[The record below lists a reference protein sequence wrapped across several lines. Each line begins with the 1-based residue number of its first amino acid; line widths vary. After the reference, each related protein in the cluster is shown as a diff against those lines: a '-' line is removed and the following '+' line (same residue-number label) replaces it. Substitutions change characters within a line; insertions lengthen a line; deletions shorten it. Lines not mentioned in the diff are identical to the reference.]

1 MAAPSSPPPDSTP
14 PDNTP
19 SGSTLPGSTLPDSS
33 PTSSTPSGS
42 ATPSGSTG
50 SAWAPLAARAFRAL
64 WLAQFASNLGTWVQ
78 SVGAQ
83 WLLLDHGPTV
93 VALVQTA
100 GTLPVFLFALPAGV
114 LADLADRK
122 RLLVW
127 AQLGMTVVAALLAV
141 ATFTGGMTPGLLL
154 TLTFL
159 LGCGSALVGPAWQ
172 AIQPELVPRE
182 QLKQAS
188 ALGAVNMNIA
198 RAVGPALGGLLVSLA
213 GVGWTFAL
221 NAASFVVILV
231 ALQLWRRPPQARPNE
246 TEREH
251 AVAAVRAGV
260 RYLRHAPG
268 IRRILFRSMLFVPA
282 ASALW
287 ALLPTISAQVLHLD
301 SSGYGLMLGA
311 LGIGAVAGALGLPA
325 AAQRVSGTAMLM
337 ISGAVFAAVTAVL
350 PLCPNG
356 LVAAF
361 PLVLAGA
368 AWIGVL
374 STLNAAMQLT
384 LAGWVRARGL
394 AFYLVVFM
402 GGQAFGAAIWGVVA
416 GYAGL
421 TITMF
426 VAAGLLVLGAMTG
439 WWWPLYDG
447 GNLDRS
453 VASGWADPSL
463 VLELRPTDGPVLV
476 QIEYRVPDDRVD
488 DFTQAMTVV
497 ERSRRR
503 TGATSWGL
511 HRDIADPELFLET
524 FQVPSW
530 SEHLAQHHS
539 RYTGADHDVLD
550 RARRLAEGEPTV
562 RHALAA
568 PSPPG

>member
-1 MAAPSSPPPDSTP
+1 MASS
-14 PDNTP
+14 
-19 SGSTLPGSTLPDSS
+19 
-33 PTSSTPSGS
+33 SSTTSP
-42 ATPSGSTG
+42 
-50 SAWAPLAARAFRAL
+50 WAPLAAGTFRAL
-64 WLAQFASNLGTWVQ
+64 WLAQFASNVGTWVQ

-83 WLLLDHGPTV
+83 WLVLDHGPTV

-100 GTLPVFLFALPAGV
+100 STLPAFMFALPAGV

-127 AQLGMTVVAALLAV
+127 AQLFMTVVAALLAV

-198 RAVGPALGGLLVSLA
+198 RAVGPALGGLLVSVA
-213 GVGWTFAL
+213 GIGWTFAL
-221 NAASFVVILV
+221 NAVSFVVILV

-251 AVAAVRAGV
+251 TVAAVRAGV
-260 RYLRHAPG
+260 RYLRNAPG
-268 IRRILFRSMLFVPA
+268 IRRILLRALLFVPA

-287 ALLPTISAQVLHLD
+287 ALLPTVSAQVLHLD
-301 SSGYGLMLGA
+301 SGGYGLMLGA
-311 LGIGAVAGALGLPA
+311 LGLGAVAGALGLPVA
-325 AAQRVSGTAMLM
+325 ARHVSGTAMLM

-350 PLCPNG
+350 PLCPNAII
-356 LVAAF
+356 AAF
-361 PLVLAGA
+361 PLILAGA

-394 AFYLVVFM
+394 AFYLIVFM
-402 GGQAFGAAIWGVVA
+402 GGQAFGSAIWGIVA

-421 TITMF
+421 MITLF
-426 VAAGLLVLGAMTG
+426 IAAGLLVLGAATG

-453 VASGWADPSL
+453 VATGWADPSL

-476 QIEYRVPDDRVD
+476 QIEYRVPEDNVD
-488 DFTQAMTVV
+488 EFTRAMTVV

-511 HRDIADPELFLET
+511 HRDLADAVLFLET

-530 SEHLAQHHS
+530 AEHLAQHHS

-550 RARRLAEGEPTV
+550 RARRLTEGEPTV

>member
-1 MAAPSSPPPDSTP
+1 LASTSTSP
-14 PDNTP
+14 
-19 SGSTLPGSTLPDSS
+19 
-33 PTSSTPSGS
+33 
-42 ATPSGSTG
+42 
-50 SAWAPLAARAFRAL
+50 WAPLAARSFRAL
-64 WLAQFASNLGTWVQ
+64 WLAQFASNVGTWVQ

-83 WLLLDHGPTV
+83 WLVLDHGPTV

-100 GTLPVFLFALPAGV
+100 STLPAFLFALPAGV

-122 RLLVW
+122 KLLVW
-127 AQLGMTVVAALLAV
+127 AQLFMTVVAGLLAL

-159 LGCGSALVGPAWQ
+159 LGCGGALVGPAWQ
-172 AIQPELVPRE
+172 AIQPELVPRD

-188 ALGAVNMNIA
+188 ALGAVNMNTA
-198 RAVGPALGGLLVSLA
+198 RAVGPAVGGLLVSVA

-221 NAASFVVILV
+221 NAASFVVILL
-231 ALQLWRRPPQARPNE
+231 ALQLWRRAPQPRPSE

-251 AVAAVRAGV
+251 TVAAVRAGV
-260 RYLRHAPG
+260 RYLRNAPG
-268 IRRILFRSMLFVPA
+268 IRRILLRALLFVPA

-301 SSGYGLMLGA
+301 SGGYGLMLGT
-311 LGIGAVAGALGLPA
+311 LGVGAVAGALGLPA
-325 AAQRVSGTAMLM
+325 MAGRVSGTATLM
-337 ISGAVFAAVTAVL
+337 ISGAVFALVTAVL
-350 PLCPNG
+350 PMSPNAF
-356 LVAAF
+356 VAGIV
-361 PLVLAGA
+361 LILAGA

-374 STLNAAMQLT
+374 STLNAAMQLN

-402 GGQAFGAAIWGVVA
+402 GSQAFGAAIWGILA

-421 TITMF
+421 TSTML
-426 VAAGLLVLGAMTG
+426 VAAGLLVLGALTG
-439 WWWPLYDG
+439 WWWPLYDS

-453 VASGWADPSL
+453 VGSGWPDPSL
-463 VLELRPTDGPVLV
+463 VLDLRPTDGPVLV
-476 QIEYRVPDDRVD
+476 QIEYRVPEDNVAEFGR
-488 DFTQAMTVV
+488 AMIVV

-511 HRDIADPELFLET
+511 HRDVADPGLFLET

-530 SEHLAQHHS
+530 AEHLAQHHS
-539 RYTGADHDVLD
+539 RYTGADHDVLE
-550 RARRLAEGEPTV
+550 RARRLADGEPTV

-568 PSPPG
+568 AAPAD

>member
-1 MAAPSSPPPDSTP
+1 LAS
-14 PDNTP
+14 
-19 SGSTLPGSTLPDSS
+19 
-33 PTSSTPSGS
+33 SST
-42 ATPSGSTG
+42 T
-50 SAWAPLAARAFRAL
+50 SAWAPLAARSFRAL
-64 WLAQFASNLGTWVQ
+64 WLAQFASNVGTWVQ

-100 GTLPVFLFALPAGV
+100 GALPVFLFALPAGV

-127 AQLGMTVVAALLAV
+127 AQLGMTLVAALLAV
-141 ATFTGGMTPGLLL
+141 ATFTGGTTPGLLL

-159 LGCGSALVGPAWQ
+159 LGVGSALVGPAWQ

-221 NAASFVVILV
+221 NAVSFVVILL
-231 ALQLWRRPPQARPNE
+231 ALQLWRRAPQPRPNE

-268 IRRILFRSMLFVPA
+268 IRRILFRSLLFVPA
-282 ASALW
+282 ASVLW
-287 ALLPTISAQVLHLD
+287 ALLPTISAQDLHLG
-301 SSGYGLMLGA
+301 SGGYGLMLGA
-311 LGIGAVAGALGLPA
+311 LGVGAVAGALGLPA
-325 AAQRVSGTAMLM
+325 AARRVSGTTTLM

-356 LVAAF
+356 LVAAV
-361 PLVLAGA
+361 PLILAGA

-394 AFYLVVFM
+394 AFYLIVFM
-402 GGQAFGAAIWGVVA
+402 GGQAFGAALWGVVA

-421 TITMF
+421 TTTLF
-426 VAAGLLVLGAMTG
+426 VAAGLLLLGAVTG

-453 VASGWADPSL
+453 VGSGWPDPSL

-476 QIEYRVPDDRVD
+476 QIEYRVPDDNVD
-488 DFTQAMTVV
+488 DFTLAMTVV

-511 HRDIADPELFLET
+511 HRDIADPALFLET

-550 RARRLAEGEPTV
+550 RARKLAEGEPTV

-568 PSPPG
+568 PSPPA

>member
-1 MAAPSSPPPDSTP
+1 LAAPSST
-14 PDNTP
+14 T
-19 SGSTLPGSTLPDSS
+19 
-33 PTSSTPSGS
+33 
-42 ATPSGSTG
+42 
-50 SAWAPLAARAFRAL
+50 SAWAPLAARSFRAL

-127 AQLGMTVVAALLAV
+127 AQLGMTVVAALQAL

-159 LGCGSALVGPAWQ
+159 LGCGGALVGPAWQ

-221 NAASFVVILV
+221 NAVSFVVILV
-231 ALQLWRRPPQARPNE
+231 ALQLWRRPPQARPSE

-268 IRRILFRSMLFVPA
+268 IRRILFRSSLFVPA

-287 ALLPTISAQVLHLD
+287 ALLPTVSAQVLHLD

-311 LGIGAVAGALGLPA
+311 LGVGAVAGALGLPA

-356 LVAAF
+356 LVAAG
-361 PLVLAGA
+361 PLILAGA

-394 AFYLVVFM
+394 AFYLIVFM

-421 TITMF
+421 TITLF

-447 GNLDRS
+447 GNLDRA
-453 VASGWADPSL
+453 VASGWAEPSL
-463 VLELRPTDGPVLV
+463 VLDLRPTDGPVLV
-476 QIEYRVPDDRVD
+476 QIEYRVPDENVD
-488 DFTQAMTVV
+488 DFTLAMTVV

-539 RYTGADHDVLD
+539 RYTGADHDVLE

>member
-1 MAAPSSPPPDSTP
+1 MASS
-14 PDNTP
+14 NT
-19 SGSTLPGSTLPDSS
+19 TS
-33 PTSSTPSGS
+33 P
-42 ATPSGSTG
+42 
-50 SAWAPLAARAFRAL
+50 WAPLAARTFRAL
-64 WLAQFASNLGTWVQ
+64 WLAQFASNVGTWVQ

-100 GTLPVFLFALPAGV
+100 GSLPVFLFALPAGV

-122 RLLVW
+122 RLLLW
-127 AQLGMTVVAALLAV
+127 AQLGMAAVAALLAV
-141 ATFTGGMTPGLLL
+141 ATFAGGMTPGLLL
-154 TLTFL
+154 TLTFM
-159 LGCGSALVGPAWQ
+159 LGIGGALVGPAWQ

-221 NAASFVVILV
+221 NAVSFMVILL
-231 ALQLWRRPPQARPNE
+231 ALKMWRRPPQARPSE

-268 IRRILFRSMLFVPA
+268 IRRILFRSVLFVPA

-287 ALLPTISAQVLHLD
+287 ALLPSVSAQYFHLG

-311 LGIGAVAGALGLPA
+311 LGVGAVAGALGLPA
-325 AAQRVSGTAMLM
+325 AAQRISGTAMLM

-356 LVAAF
+356 FVAAV
-361 PLVLAGA
+361 PLLLAGA

-394 AFYLVVFM
+394 AFYLIVFM
-402 GGQAFGAAIWGVVA
+402 GGQAFGAAIWGIVA

-421 TITMF
+421 TITLF
-426 VAAGLLVLGAMTG
+426 VAAGLLVLGAATG

-453 VASGWADPSL
+453 VGSGWPDPSL
-463 VLELRPTDGPVLV
+463 VLDLRPTDGPVLV
-476 QIEYRVPDDRVD
+476 QIEYRVSDDNVD
-488 DFTQAMTVV
+488 EFTLAMAVV

-511 HRDIADPELFLET
+511 HRDIADPGLFLET

-530 SEHLAQHHS
+530 AEHLAQHHS
-539 RYTGADHDVLD
+539 RYTGADHDVLE

-568 PSPPG
+568 PAQSA

>member
-1 MAAPSSPPPDSTP
+1 MASS
-14 PDNTP
+14 
-19 SGSTLPGSTLPDSS
+19 
-33 PTSSTPSGS
+33 SSTTSP
-42 ATPSGSTG
+42 
-50 SAWAPLAARAFRAL
+50 WAPLAAGTFRAL
-64 WLAQFASNLGTWVQ
+64 WLAQFASNVGTWVQ

-83 WLLLDHGPTV
+83 WLVLDHGPTV

-100 GTLPVFLFALPAGV
+100 STLPAFMFALPAGV
-114 LADLADRK
+114 LADLTDRK

-127 AQLGMTVVAALLAV
+127 AQLFMTVVAALLAV

-198 RAVGPALGGLLVSLA
+198 RAVGPALGGLLVSVA
-213 GVGWTFAL
+213 GIGWTFAL
-221 NAASFVVILV
+221 NAVSFVVILV
-231 ALQLWRRPPQARPNE
+231 ALQLWRRPPQARPSE

-251 AVAAVRAGV
+251 TVAAVRAGV
-260 RYLRHAPG
+260 RYLRNAPG
-268 IRRILFRSMLFVPA
+268 IRRILLRALLFVPA

-287 ALLPTISAQVLHLD
+287 ALLPTVSAQVLHLD
-301 SSGYGLMLGA
+301 SGGYGLMLGA
-311 LGIGAVAGALGLPA
+311 LGLGAVAGALGLPVA
-325 AAQRVSGTAMLM
+325 ARHVSGTAMLM

-350 PLCPNG
+350 PLCPNA
-356 LVAAF
+356 VIAAF
-361 PLVLAGA
+361 PLILAGA

-394 AFYLVVFM
+394 AFYLIVFM
-402 GGQAFGAAIWGVVA
+402 GGQAFGSAIWGIVA

-421 TITMF
+421 MITLLI
-426 VAAGLLVLGAMTG
+426 AAGLLVLGAATG

-453 VASGWADPSL
+453 VATGWADPSL

-476 QIEYRVPDDRVD
+476 QIEYRVPEDNVD
-488 DFTQAMTVV
+488 EFTRAMTVV

-511 HRDIADPELFLET
+511 HRDLADAVLFLET

-530 SEHLAQHHS
+530 AEHLAQHHS

-550 RARRLAEGEPTV
+550 RARRLTQGEPTV
-562 RHALAA
+562 RHALSA
-568 PSPPG
+568 PSPSD